1 MKKILNAKWYDYLF
15 NFVCLVILVTIG
27 VVFKSSPLIITVN
40 VISIIMMLFITK
52 GSFVGT
58 ILQIFN
64 AAFYAFIS
72 FQSAYYGEVICSVLI
87 TIPLTIF
94 SAITWIKNRRK
105 GSAII
110 KVNKIKLKEWVIV
123 LFSSLLTFVGVFFL
137 LRAFNTANL
146 VVSSVSLTLG
156 IYANYLLMRR
166 CEYNFVIY
174 IINNLVCI
182 TLWMFLVVS
191 DISYLPLVINYFMLL
206 IYNTI
211 GLINWLKLKKEVK
224 NKKGEIYE

>member
-94 SAITWIKNRRK
+94 SAITWIKK
-105 GSAII
+105 S
-110 KVNKIKLKEWVIV
+110 
-123 LFSSLLTFVGVFFL
+123 
-137 LRAFNTANL
+137 
-146 VVSSVSLTLG
+146 
-156 IYANYLLMRR
+156 
-166 CEYNFVIY
+166 
-174 IINNLVCI
+174 
-182 TLWMFLVVS
+182 
-191 DISYLPLVINYFMLL
+191 
-206 IYNTI
+206 
-211 GLINWLKLKKEVK
+211 
-224 NKKGEIYE
+224 